1 MWRGPRQRGK
11 GCPPS
16 IGLRT
21 MALGGVFVP
30 KQVTNVASDDA
41 LTTIYRLS
49 NDEGEEVIAAR
60 VAERLGIRP
69 ASVAGML
76 TRLSRDNL
84 VRFDARKRIH
94 LTEAG
99 FARAEQ
105 MVRRHR
111 LAECLLVDV
120 LGLEWWRAYE
130 EAHLMEHAISDVT
143 EPLIVERL
151 GNPQISPFGYPM
163 PGTGNDH
170 RLSSV
175 RLSDLKAGDE
185 TIVERVY
192 EEDED
197 LLRFFEQEGIRPGAR
212 LVVKETARYRG
223 TITIILEERELVLG
237 TEAARRIWVQEDG
250 GVVREAAP
258 ELAVRTG
265 AGRR

>member
-1 MWRGPRQRGK
+1 
-11 GCPPS
+11 
-16 IGLRT
+16 
-21 MALGGVFVP
+21 VP

-49 NDEGEEVIAAR
+49 HDEGEEVIAAR
-60 VAERLGIRP
+60 VAERLGIKP

-84 VRFDARKRIH
+84 VRFDSRKRIH
-94 LTEAG
+94 LTETG
-99 FARAEQ
+99 FARAER

-120 LGLEWWRAYE
+120 LNLEWWRAYE

-151 GNPQISPFGYPM
+151 GNPQLSPFGYPM
-163 PGTGNDH
+163 PGTGHDH
-170 RLSSV
+170 PLSAR
-175 RLSDLKAGDE
+175 RLSDLATGDE
-185 TIVERVY
+185 TTIERVY

-197 LLRFFEQEGIRPGAR
+197 LLRFFEQEGIRPGAAI
-212 LVVKETARYRG
+212 VVKETARYRG
-223 TITIILEERELVLG
+223 TITIVLDGRELVLG
-237 TEAARRIWVQEDG
+237 MEAARRIWVP
-250 GVVREAAP
+250 EAAP
-258 ELAVRTG
+258 VLRDAEPALAGR

>member
-1 MWRGPRQRGK
+1 MRDG
-11 GCPPS
+11 
-16 IGLRT
+16 GLS
-21 MALGGVFVP
+21 VP

-49 NDEGEEVIAAR
+49 HDEGEEVIAAR
-60 VAERLGIRP
+60 VAERLGIKP

-76 TRLSRDNL
+76 TRLSRDSL

-94 LTEAG
+94 LTETG
-99 FARAEQ
+99 FARAER

-143 EPLIVERL
+143 EPLILGRL
-151 GNPQISPFGYPM
+151 GNPQVSPFGYPM
-163 PGTGNDH
+163 PGTGH
-170 RLSSV
+170 EHPLSSV
-175 RLSDLKAGDE
+175 RLSDLATGEE
-185 TIVERVY
+185 TTIERVY

-197 LLRFFEQEGIRPGAR
+197 LLRFFEQEGIRPGAEI
-212 LVVKETARYRG
+212 VVKETARYRG
-223 TITIILEERELVLG
+223 TLTIALDGRELVLG
-237 TEAARRIWVQEDG
+237 MEAARRIWVPEP
-250 GVVREAAP
+250 VAITNEAEPA
-258 ELAVRTG
+258 LAAR